1 MHIPLRDDPY
11 RRHCLF
17 GTLPGTRLES
27 TPPPPPPPS
36 VVTAAAPAAAN
47 SFTPSH
53 PPKRHCHAAV
63 GRSGIHYLLKGRR
76 SASVVHHL
84 EPPTKH
90 SRKFRE
96 RESVALRQLRNG
108 GGSRRFSICDP
119 RSRLPIT
126 PVLPPAMTPSR
137 PRPVQPRGHPSRCW
151 PGAYALVWTCGKW
164 WTIQEVLSRRPP

>member
-53 PPKRHCHAAV
+53 PLKRHCHAGV
-63 GRSGIHYLLKGRR
+63 GRSGIHYPLKGRR
-76 SASVVHHL
+76 SASVVHHQ

-90 SRKFRE
+90 SRQFRE

-119 RSRLPIT
+119 RSRLSIT
-126 PVLPPAMTPSR
+126 LVLPPAMTPSA
-137 PRPVQPRGHPSRCW
+137 PSAGAATGPPFSMLARGVCA
-151 PGAYALVWTCGKW
+151 GVDVW
-164 WTIQEVLSRRPP
+164 